1 MNNYKIIVVTLI
13 LTAVLSLP
21 ACGGAPVNQP
31 DSEDITPQSHAE
43 TNLSLV
49 AVSDEWELEITG
61 AIWGGDSSMIQIG
74 EGQKQLFV
82 FTNLTYVGVENDVP
96 VPAFG
101 VNDGKGSPF
110 VVFASF
116 GYGSSVPEGGENW
129 ISSFVTGNPATR
141 HFTPGES
148 FRPLMFTFAGP
159 QDTQTFI
166 FFFDDLTLDFTSV
179 VESK

>member
-74 EGQKQLFV
+74 EGQNNSLYLQ
-82 FTNLTYVGVENDVP
+82 T
-96 VPAFG
+96 
-101 VNDGKGSPF
+101 SPMSGLKMMCRSLLL
-110 VVFASF
+110 A
-116 GYGSSVPEGGENW
+116 
-129 ISSFVTGNPATR
+129 
-141 HFTPGES
+141 
-148 FRPLMFTFAGP
+148 
-159 QDTQTFI
+159 
-166 FFFDDLTLDFTSV
+166 
-179 VESK
+179 